1 MYKDVLSKKVIDMLG
16 NTSLSMVEKSWS
28 ILNFLHQSED
38 PNDILK
44 GIKVALECCGL
55 APRHETNSTGT
66 LPDFGSDWHAN
77 VSATLKE
84 KIDHKLKGWFKID
97 ADKPIEKKLTEI
109 CMFLEEFT
117 DDREKAVAFQL
128 ILSSSHIPIPV
139 NYFSRDTSE
148 PSDDLI
154 LREYASEFI
163 QLRQL
168 LNLNVD
174 PTSRGSLVIDFIAGL
189 NKKPHAQA
197 VVLGSFIE
205 ELLRRLRGDRQRSS
219 SENGPHIQQSG
230 QQDPP
235 PFSATFPID
244 QNMDPDQLKDMINNF
259 KSMLPPEVL
268 AQLRK
273 LFGDK
278 GFDI

>member
-1 MYKDVLSKKVIDMLG
+1 M
-16 NTSLSMVEKSWS
+16 
-28 ILNFLHQSED
+28 
-38 PNDILK
+38 
-44 GIKVALECCGL
+44 
-55 APRHETNSTGT
+55 
-66 LPDFGSDWHAN
+66 
-77 VSATLKE
+77 KE
-84 KIDHKLKGWFKID
+84 KVVHRLKGWFQID
-97 ADKPIEKKLTEI
+97 ADKPVENKLNEI

-117 DDREKAVAFQL
+117 DNREKAVAFQL
-128 ILSSSHIPIPV
+128 ILSSPFIPIPV

-148 PSDDLI
+148 ASDDLI

-174 PTSRGSLVIDFIAGL
+174 PTSRGSLVMDFVAGL
-189 NKKPHAQA
+189 NEKPHAQA

-205 ELLRRLRGDRQRSS
+205 ELLRRLRGERQSGLHNTPPVDQS
-219 SENGPHIQQSG
+219 SG
-230 QQDPP
+230 QQQSTP
-235 PFSATFPID
+235 PFSASFPID
-244 QNMDPDQLKDMINNF
+244 QNMDPEQLKDMIKNF